1 MQVLHLKGQLA
12 AAQLPARLRA
22 RGRQAN
28 AGVVHRRHEPLQ
40 GRGRRLRFGEYLP
53 LMDKRSGYKKVPWM

>member
-28 AGVVHRRHEPLQ
+28 AGVVHRHEPLQ
-40 GRGRRLRFGEYLP
+40 GRGRRLRFG
-53 LMDKRSGYKKVPWM
+53 RVPASDG